1 MRNIGRGRDRERGTE
16 RERVRGRQRK
26 IKREKEERERESVK
40 SAEASG
46 LMTCRPVHAQLATAT
61 FSKSMC
67 PMPDTRAD
75 FALLPL
81 LTSKIHRA
89 LIEDLF

>member
-1 MRNIGRGRDRERGTE
+1 MQARGTEKDKERERGE
-16 RERVRGRQRK
+16 REN
-26 IKREKEERERESVK
+26 VK

-61 FSKSMC
+61 FSNTCHSKTFLVN
-67 PMPDTRAD
+67 MPDTRAD

-81 LTSKIHRA
+81 FSSKIHRA